1 MALWDLFATRRD
13 PGAALAA
20 GMIAEPKASFG
31 PTSSLASSDGWFWRN
46 LGGDK
51 TDAGA
56 RVNQW
61 NATTLPSVYS
71 SVSIIA
77 DAMASLPG
85 GVFKRRKDGRGSDEV
100 PGHPVSRLL
109 GLTPNEDMTAFT
121 YRQTFMHHVLLWGN
135 GYAEVERTYGGD
147 PVNLLLL
154 YPDRTNP
161 KKPSGE
167 RLRYE
172 SSVDGKRITLP
183 PEDVL
188 HIPALGFDGIIG
200 YSPVAVAREA
210 MGMGLAMQKFGG
222 KFFANDA
229 KSGGF
234 LMHPGKL
241 GDVGTKNVQ
250 ESFAKQ
256 GGPDNAFKVKVLEEG
271 MKFIQTTIPPD
282 DAQFLASREFQVAEI
297 ARIFRVPLV
306 LLQAMEKA
314 TSWGSGIEQMMIGFV
329 VWTINPWVVKWEQE
343 ITRKL
348 LSPVE
353 IAQGYYFKFN
363 LNALMRGDM
372 KARAEFYDKMR
383 KMRALSANEVRA
395 FEELNPYPGGDV
407 YDDISTTTPAEPA
420 SGSGG
425 GESADDP
432 ATAERILEEA

>member
-31 PTSSLASSDGWFWRN
+31 PTSSLGGSDGWFWRN
-46 LGGDK
+46 IGGEK

-56 RVNQW
+56 NVNQW

-77 DAMASLPG
+77 DAFAALPG
-85 GVFKRRKDGRGSDEV
+85 GVFKKREDGRGADPV
-100 PGHPVSRLL
+100 PGHPVAQLL
-109 GLTPNEDMTAFT
+109 ALEPNEDMSAFS
-121 YRQTFMHHVLLWGN
+121 YRQTMMHHVLLWGN
-135 GYAEVERTYGGD
+135 GYSEVERTYGGD
-147 PVNLLLL
+147 PKAFLLLF
-154 YPDRTNP
+154 PDRTNP
-161 KKPSGE
+161 RKPAGE

-172 SSVDGKRITLP
+172 STVDGRRITLP

-188 HIPALGFDGIIG
+188 HIPALGFDGILG

-210 MGMGLAMQKFGG
+210 MGMGLAMQRFGG

-241 GDVGTKNVQ
+241 GDIGTKNVSD
-250 ESFAKQ
+250 SFMKQ

-306 LLQAMEKA
+306 LLQAMEKS

-329 VWTINPWVVKWEQE
+329 VWTIQPWVVKWEQE
-343 ITRKL
+343 LTRKL
-348 LSPVE
+348 LTPKE
-353 IAQGYYFKFN
+353 RAEGYYVKFN

-372 KARAEFYDKMR
+372 KARADFYERLR
-383 KMRALSANEVRA
+383 KMRAMSANEVRA
-395 FEELNPYPGGDV
+395 LEEMNPYPGGDV
-407 YDDISTTTPAEPA
+407 YDDMSTTTPAEPA
-420 SGSGG
+420 SA
-425 GESADDP
+425 ESADDRA
-432 ATAERILEEA
+432 ATERALEDA